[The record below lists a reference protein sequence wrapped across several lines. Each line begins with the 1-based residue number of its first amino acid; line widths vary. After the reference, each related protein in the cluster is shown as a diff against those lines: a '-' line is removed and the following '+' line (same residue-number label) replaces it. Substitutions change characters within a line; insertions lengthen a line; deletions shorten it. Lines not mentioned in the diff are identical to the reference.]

1 MRTKH
6 TYLVMLIA
14 GAIAFALTSCGNEFW
29 PADNELVGKWVMD
42 LGKNE
47 KDSSDWNIQ
56 FKNKQKL
63 SMQKRM
69 VVIPIV
75 EEDQTKGYIH
85 RNYSYKG
92 TYSLTEDVVSMHIT
106 EINYNVTV
114 YYNHEKVEDR
124 TISLSPYDELA
135 KFELDDYRNNL
146 KLIRHYYTDS
156 VRSQYFYKQKFK

>member
-14 GAIAFALTSCGNEFW
+14 GAIAFALTSCGNDFW
-29 PADNELVGKWVMD
+29 PADNELVGNWVMD
-42 LGKNE
+42 QFKNV
-47 KDSSDWNIQ
+47 KDSSDWNVQ

-63 SMQKRM
+63 YMKKHI
-69 VVIPIV
+69 VIPIV

-92 TYSLTEDVVSMHIT
+92 TYSLTDDMVSLRYT

-135 KFELDDYRNNL
+135 KFELDDNHNHL
-146 KLIRHYYTDS
+146 TLNRHCYTDS
-156 VRSQYFYKQKFK
+156 TYTQYFYKDKFK

>member
-42 LGKNE
+42 LRKNE

-124 TISLSPYDELA
+124 TVSLSPYDELA
-135 KFELDDYRNNL
+135 KFELQTHSSLLHRF
-146 KLIRHYYTDS
+146 
-156 VRSQYFYKQKFK
+156 RSFPIFL